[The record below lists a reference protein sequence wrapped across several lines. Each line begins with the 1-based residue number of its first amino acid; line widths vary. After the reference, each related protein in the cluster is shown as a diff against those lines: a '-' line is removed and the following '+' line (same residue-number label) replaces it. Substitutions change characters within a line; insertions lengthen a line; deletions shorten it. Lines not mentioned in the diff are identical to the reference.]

1 MKTNDTLKT
10 SVFSAT
16 CSFGGIDF
24 PFQEVYDWL
33 GANFKIPPFFILV
46 HQATNNMV
54 DAKQNVETETHVL
67 RVIKKVD
74 IIDF

>member
-1 MKTNDTLKT
+1 MFIIIDIWRHW
-10 SVFSAT
+10 FSF
-16 CSFGGIDF
+16 SG
-24 PFQEVYDWL
+24 VYDWL
-33 GANFKIPPFFILV
+33 GANFKIPLFFILV

-54 DAKQNVETETHVL
+54 DAEQNVETERHVL